1 MTIFDWVFTA
11 ILAISMI
18 VGVFRGFVKEAVSV
32 GSLLIA
38 VWAAFHFAPV
48 GESLLLEWVGSA
60 AARVWVARIGIF
72 TLVLMLGGLA
82 GWAISRF
89 INQVGMSGVDRL
101 LGLGFG
107 LLRGAIICGLAAI
120 VAPYLELDRDAQWQE
135 SKLLPYVQ
143 KVADGIAIL
152 APKALDYFR
161 EELAVPR
168 GEALVTPESGAED
181 GAETPGETP

>member
-1 MTIFDWVFTA
+1 MTIIDWIFTA

-38 VWAAFHFAPV
+38 VWASFQFAPL
-48 GESLLLEWVGSA
+48 GESMLEDWVGSA
-60 AARVWVARIGIF
+60 AGRVWVARIAIF
-72 TLVLMLGGLA
+72 TLVLMLGGLV

-101 LGLGFG
+101 LGIGFG
-107 LLRGAIICGLAAI
+107 LLRGAIICGLLVI
-120 VAPYLELDRDAQWQE
+120 VGPYLELDRDDHWQQ

-143 KVADGIAIL
+143 TVADGISIL

-161 EELAVPR
+161 EEVLPSESNESPVENGESEEPGQAV
-168 GEALVTPESGAED
+168 
-181 GAETPGETP
+181 

>member
-1 MTIFDWVFTA
+1 MTIFDWVFTG

-48 GESLLLEWVGSA
+48 GETLLLEWIGSG

-82 GWAISRF
+82 GWSISRF
-89 INQVGMSGVDRL
+89 INQVGMSGIDRL

-135 SKLLPYVQ
+135 SRLLPYVQ
-143 KVADGIAIL
+143 TVADGIAIL

-168 GEALVTPESGAED
+168 GEALVAPEGEPDTPENSPE
-181 GAETPGETP
+181 EEL